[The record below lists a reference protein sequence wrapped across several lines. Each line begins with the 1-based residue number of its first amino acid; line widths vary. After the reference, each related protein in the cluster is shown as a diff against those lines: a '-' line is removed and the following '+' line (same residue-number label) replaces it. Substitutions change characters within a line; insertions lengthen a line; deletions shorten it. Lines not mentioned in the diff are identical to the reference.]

1 MPDQLTA
8 GAEPAERGRSM
19 NTSIAKIA
27 FLLSATLVIGCGK
40 KDADKAAPAA
50 APAAGSAPAGDTPA
64 AAAKPTAAAPK
75 TLTAADVPPECKPFM
90 DALDALTKC
99 EKLPAEERTKIVD
112 GNQKML
118 KAMVDL
124 HDTKA
129 SIDGCSNGLPM
140 LQQALKTAGC

>member
-1 MPDQLTA
+1 
-8 GAEPAERGRSM
+8 M

-27 FLLSATLVIGCGK
+27 FLLSVTFVIGCGK

-50 APAAGSAPAGDTPA
+50 APAAGTAPAAAPAGDTPA
-64 AAAKPTAAAPK
+64 AVAKPAAAAPR

-129 SIDGCSNGLPM
+129 SIDGCNSGLPM

>member
-1 MPDQLTA
+1 
-8 GAEPAERGRSM
+8 M

-27 FLLSATLVIGCGK
+27 FLLSVTLVLGCGK
-40 KDADKAAPAA
+40 KDADKAATGSAAPA
-50 APAAGSAPAGDTPA
+50 APAAGTAPAAPA
-64 AAAKPTAAAPK
+64 PTAAAPTPAAPAK

-90 DALDALTKC
+90 DALEALTKC
-99 EKLPAEERTKIVD
+99 EKLPAEQRTSIVT

-124 HDTKA
+124 HDNKA
-129 SIDGCSNGLPM
+129 SIDGCNAGLPS

>member
-1 MPDQLTA
+1 
-8 GAEPAERGRSM
+8 M

-50 APAAGSAPAGDTPA
+50 GSAPAAATPA
-64 AAAKPTAAAPK
+64 AAAKPTAAAPTA

-99 EKLPAEERTKIVD
+99 EKLPAEKRTKMIE

-129 SIDGCSNGLPM
+129 SVDGCNSALPM